1 MTRETKQNR
10 RTRGRPKRERE
21 REKMRRRIIKCW
33 FMAIWTRLRV
43 VARHFRRSS
52 RASAS
57 CVRSWPSVTLIYSSS
72 HPPPSRPSSSSS
84 LSSSGLAEVCCLWKL
99 VANLGLSSLSCV
111 VQTFVRLD
119 AAGKLSKREREIAS
133 DQAQDRWRSPWD
145 HLGSPHRLDCAE
157 TCI

>member
-1 MTRETKQNR
+1 
-10 RTRGRPKRERE
+10 
-21 REKMRRRIIKCW
+21 MRRRIIKCW

-84 LSSSGLAEVCCLWKL
+84 LSSSGQPEVCCLWKL

-119 AAGKLSKREREIAS
+119 AAGKLSKRERNREWS
-133 DQAQDRWRSPWD
+133 SPRSPKIA
-145 HLGSPHRLDCAE
+145 LGSPGIPTSVRLCRDLHINEPAPSGDRRR
-157 TCI
+157 TSKHDG